1 MQQIANATCLFLI
14 KPWKLSSV
22 LLFGYCFRLR
32 CRAKNELKFSK
43 IRFLAEGNFQYGRN
57 VEFTLSTYF
66 ILLQFFFF
74 SWLSSFSRLCLSYE
88 ISGMF
93 LGFCCAQSAGKI
105 TRTVQLVLVLLIIGC
120 KTGARFLG
128 QSLIA

>member
-66 ILLQFFFF
+66 ILLQFFF
-74 SWLSSFSRLCLSYE
+74 SVGSVP
-88 ISGMF
+88 F
-93 LGFCCAQSAGKI
+93 LDFVYLMK
-105 TRTVQLVLVLLIIGC
+105 LVEC
-120 KTGARFLG
+120 F
-128 QSLIA
+128 